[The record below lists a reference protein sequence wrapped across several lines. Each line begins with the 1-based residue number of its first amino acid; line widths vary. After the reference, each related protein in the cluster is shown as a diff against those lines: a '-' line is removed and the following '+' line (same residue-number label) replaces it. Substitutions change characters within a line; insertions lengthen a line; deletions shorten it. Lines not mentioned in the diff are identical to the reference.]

1 MENIGNTPTSL
12 KLNSWL
18 KDKNLSIPY
27 AHVVLGSGL
36 ALPLQS
42 LDVKDWNFCG
52 ELTFAEVPGL
62 ITSTA
67 PGHKGTY
74 RFYKKDSRVVSFQVG
89 RLHGFEGNKASD
101 VVKPV
106 LALAD
111 IGVEKFILTNAA
123 GSLQT
128 HMKAGSVM
136 LIKDHFNFTGLN
148 PLTGH
153 NNDSV
158 GPRFPDMSQ
167 IYSPR
172 INKILEEKL
181 IEQKLQTHEGIYIG
195 VNGPSFETPAENHL
209 FAKWGMGS
217 VGMSTVFEAIALK
230 HRSKEIGGISFLAN
244 MGAGIGEKIGDTLT
258 GEEVLEEG
266 RKKAPEI
273 LRAIFKALEQI

>member
-1 MENIGNTPTSL
+1 MENTGNNPTSL
-12 KLNSWL
+12 KLKSWL

-36 ALPLQS
+36 AHPLDT
-42 LDVKDWNFCG
+42 LEIENWDFCG
-52 ELTFAEVPGL
+52 ELAFSEIPNLVA
-62 ITSTA
+62 STA

-89 RLHGFEGNKASD
+89 RLHGYEGNKPSD

-106 LALAD
+106 LAFAD

-128 HMKAGSVM
+128 HMKTGSVM

-148 PLTGH
+148 PLTGQ

-181 IEQKLQTHEGIYIG
+181 KEQKLQTHEGVYIG
-195 VNGPSFETPAENHL
+195 VNGPSFETPAENQL

-217 VGMSTVFEAIALK
+217 VGMSTVFEGIALK
-230 HRSKEIGGISFLAN
+230 HRSMEIGALSFLAN

-273 LRAIFKALEQI
+273 LKALFKTLEQI

>member
-1 MENIGNTPTSL
+1 MENTGTHSASL
-12 KLNSWL
+12 KIKTWL
-18 KDKNLSIPY
+18 SDKNLSLPY

-36 ALPLQS
+36 ALPLQT
-42 LDVKDWNFCG
+42 LEVKKWEYCG
-52 ELTFAEVPGL
+52 ELTFKEVPGL
-62 ITSTA
+62 VTSTA
-67 PGHKGTY
+67 PGHKGSY
-74 RFYKKDSRVVSFQVG
+74 RFYKKDSKVVSFQVG
-89 RLHGFEGNKASD
+89 RLHGFEGNKPSD

-106 LALAD
+106 LAFAD
-111 IGVEKFILTNAA
+111 LGVEKFILTNAA

-128 HMKAGSVM
+128 EMRAGSVM

-153 NNDSV
+153 NDESK

-172 INKILEEKL
+172 INKILEAKL
-181 IEQKLQTHEGIYIG
+181 KEQKLQTHEGIYIG

-230 HRSKEIGGISFLAN
+230 HRSKEIGGLSFLAN
-244 MGAGIGEKIGDTLT
+244 MGAGIGDKIGDTLT
-258 GEEVLEEG
+258 GEEVLDEG
-266 RKKAPEI
+266 RKKAPQI
-273 LRAIFKALEQI
+273 LHAIFESLELI